1 MLVTVGAA
9 INDVAPAPVLYGI
22 CRFVPAA
29 ILVVVVADVAVAA
42 LPVVL
47 WLKVG
52 QVNVPVLK
60 LPDCGVPKIGVVKLG
75 EVAKATTVPLPVVLY
90 EVPHAVPVELAIPAE
105 GYVALAPGTHAVPFQ
120 IMACP
125 LVGVPVT

>member
-1 MLVTVGAA
+1 MLVA
-9 INDVAPAPVLYGI
+9 
-22 CRFVPAA
+22 
-29 ILVVVVADVAVAA
+29 VVADVAVAA
-42 LPVVL
+42 FPVVL

-60 LPDCGVPKIGVVKLG
+60 FPLVGVPRTGVVKLG
-75 EVAKATTVPLPVVLY
+75 EVAKAKIVPVPVVLY
-90 EVPHAVPVELAIPAE
+90 EVPHAVPVELAIPAA
-105 GYVALAPGTHAVPFQ
+105 GYVALAPGTHTVPFQ